1 MILNKIQTYRNSYG
15 KVSKKLKQLNKRIRH
30 ETPVADTVLASSYF
44 YFYFFIVFLN
54 GKIYYYLLM
63 MYKKN
68 HNKTD
73 EVVTNPYSIV
83 GLKHFY
89 RLNI

>member
-1 MILNKIQTYRNSYG
+1 
-15 KVSKKLKQLNKRIRH
+15 
-30 ETPVADTVLASSYF
+30 
-44 YFYFFIVFLN
+44 
-54 GKIYYYLLM
+54 M

-83 GLKHFY
+83 GLKHNY